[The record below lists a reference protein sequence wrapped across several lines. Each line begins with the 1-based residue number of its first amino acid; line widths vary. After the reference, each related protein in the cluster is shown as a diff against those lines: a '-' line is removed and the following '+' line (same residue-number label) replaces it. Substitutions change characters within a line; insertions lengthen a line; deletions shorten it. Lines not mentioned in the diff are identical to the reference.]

1 MTTGQGSQRGRRK
14 PPLSFT
20 PVVSLITCGIIFYM
34 KIYLENSTLGL
45 IYEYEHKDISGAPD
59 KKDDIKA
66 LNQLLKYKYI
76 QFVTAA
82 DSCSELQIKCQND
95 PNRRDKLIKIF
106 DRFKFINLGHRAGYR
121 ARYRYGD
128 HINFGPKY
136 PGVDKEISEFL
147 QKESG
152 SDAKEHEYD
161 SMHLSN
167 CYKTDVDY
175 FLTIDR
181 NTILKYRD
189 KIKKKFAIKVI
200 TPVEILNIVGV
211 QRKLNERS

>member
-1 MTTGQGSQRGRRK
+1 M
-14 PPLSFT
+14 
-20 PVVSLITCGIIFYM
+20 M

-45 IYEYEHKDISGAPD
+45 IYEHEYNDISGALPD
-59 KKDDIKA
+59 KEENIKA
-66 LNQLLKYKYI
+66 LNQLLSFKLII

-82 DSCSELQIKCQND
+82 DSCSELQKKCQND
-95 PNRRDKLIKIF
+95 LDRKDKLTKIF
-106 DRFKFINLGHRAGYR
+106 DRFKFINLGHRAKYG

-136 PGVDKEISEFL
+136 PSICKEISEFL

-152 SDAKEHEYD
+152 LGDDEHEYD
-161 SMHLSN
+161 SMHLAN
-167 CYKTDVDY
+167 CYKADIDY

-189 KIKKKFAIKVI
+189 KIKKKFGIKIV
-200 TPVEILNIVGV
+200 TPIELLNII
-211 QRKLNERS
+211 KN